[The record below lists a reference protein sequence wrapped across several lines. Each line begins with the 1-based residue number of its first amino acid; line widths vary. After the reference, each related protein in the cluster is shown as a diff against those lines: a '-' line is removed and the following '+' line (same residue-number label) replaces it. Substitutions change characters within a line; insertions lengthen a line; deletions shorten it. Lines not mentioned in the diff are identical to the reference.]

1 MAVLEYM
8 REITGTSSST
18 AAATEVTIQVDTNK
32 RAVEILRI
40 MVDWS
45 AGSAATFTPSIGNSA
60 TFVTGSINEKYLGT
74 ATAIANLFDVSGI
87 GGFCETD
94 SSGKLYLRFAP
105 SAGADNTFSYSVCL
119 RIWS

>member
-1 MAVLEYM
+1 MAALEHL
-8 REITGTSSST
+8 REFTGTSSST
-18 AAATEVTIQVDTNK
+18 AAATEVTIQVDSAK

-45 AGSAATFTPSIGNSA
+45 AGSAATFQPSIGNS
-60 TFVTGSINEKYLGT
+60 TGFSTGTISEKYLGA
-74 ATAIANLFDVSGI
+74 ATAVANLFDVSSI

-94 SSGKLYLRFAP
+94 SSGRLFLKFGP
-105 SAGADNTFSYSVCL
+105 SAGADNTFAYSICL